1 MDKKITTFSFGEDS
15 IAAGGHP
22 LVLVGHKVNA
32 AQGDLLAGLLL
43 GLTATDLAPW
53 DEATEVIATGNGATK
68 AYSGTI
74 AHHPIEP
81 GTVVITDGVE
91 NFTDDGL
98 GRLTGDAGGS
108 GTIVYATG
116 AYSLSFNANVVNL
129 TDVEATNYNEL
140 ACVNESLVDTTAETS
155 CNGVI
160 HGSVRAD
167 RLKKGALA
175 VALTAS
181 DVARLIKRGIYPV

>member
-1 MDKKITTFSFGEDS
+1 MDKKISTFSFGEDS

-22 LVLVGHKVNA
+22 LVLVGHVVNA
-32 AQGDLLAGLLL
+32 AQGDLIAGLLL
-43 GLTATDLAPW
+43 GKSATNLVPW

-68 AYSGTI
+68 AYSGII
-74 AHHPIEP
+74 AQYPIQP
-81 GTVVITDGVE
+81 GTLVITDGVE
-91 NFTDDGL
+91 TFVDDGL

-116 AYSLSFNANVVNL
+116 AYNLSFAANVVTL

-140 ACVNESLVDTTAETS
+140 VCVNEGLVDTTAETS
-155 CNGVI
+155 CNGVV

-167 RLKKGALA
+167 RLTKGVIP
-175 VALTAS
+175 VALSAADIT
-181 DVARLIKRGIYPV
+181 RLVRMSIYPV